1 MNYKDTIYTQFSI
14 PREIVVFFTKQKK
27 EYLLKTLY
35 TIKHLCSIQNYGAD
49 ISYID
54 PKHIAELIQAHPQ
67 TAKNHI
73 KQLTDLGLIK
83 PTNHKQKNLYYIRGH
98 KQSIQIIRTLQD
110 TDFFT
115 VGLGKQAED
124 KKYIAR
130 LGSNYLSGYRF
141 NIDVLSLDSK
151 MFRTAVQG
159 AIYIHNIK
167 QQAYQEAKKHGNLT
181 ASENKPKKGN
191 PKKVKDSGTSFASY
205 NDDAHRGRGTKI
217 SCDVAGYMVGR
228 STMSGSRLRRGL
240 EELGAIELHDPSH
253 YVGHI
258 HHSAEFQG
266 YLAAFPDAVL
276 VPVHRRD
283 GKGIMVLRVECH
295 ETTLTEAC
303 NEIVS
308 PYRIR
313 CIKPS
318 KRRISDKV
326 LTKVTEK
333 EKETV
338 SLPSNIFVSNPI
350 EGSFEHLPSI
360 TESIIT
366 KPELPIGTVKTGL
379 TAKAELTIEQKK
391 RKKIIPR
398 SMDKPLS
405 SEVSGCGGGCEV
417 KKLPTEYKGDKD
429 ASLTLTTDSSSNGS
443 NVSFPFFFSVTG
455 LEDQG
460 TEQARKDGRE
470 IQEDRDHS
478 EDNKY
483 F

>member
-1 MNYKDTIYTQFSI
+1 MNYTSNPYNQFSI

-35 TIKHLCSIQNYGAD
+35 TIKHLCSIHHYGAD

-283 GKGIMVLRVECH
+283 GKGIMILRVECH

-333 EKETV
+333 EKERV
-338 SLPSNIFVSNPI
+338 SLPDNILVSNPI
-350 EGSFEHLPSI
+350 EGSKEQSQSIAESI
-360 TESIIT
+360 TM
-366 KPELPIGTVKTGL
+366 KPEPQ
-379 TAKAELTIEQKK
+379 LTIEQRK

-398 SMDKPLS
+398 FMGKESLS
-405 SEVSGCGGGCEV
+405 SDVSGCGDCGV
-417 KKLPTEYKGDKD
+417 KKSPIDNKGGKD

-443 NVSFPFFFSVTG
+443 NVSFPFFFSLTG
-455 LEDQG
+455 TEDQG
-460 TEQARKDGRE
+460 TEQARKDGRG